1 MAESEVLSRIDGE
14 TLEKARRELRE
25 DPDKRA
31 EAVEELRTKIAEAKN
46 DPEHGVVE
54 FSRDDGPFLLRF
66 LRARKFDV
74 DRATLLYCNYY
85 KFRHKYADLLGDMH
99 PRVVDHV
106 LRSGLMGVTD
116 LRRRDWSV
124 AIQLCPARWDS
135 DTVPFTDNFK
145 TMILLLE
152 KLIEDEENQ
161 VHGIT
166 ILNNLLDVSFST
178 IVKLSQAE
186 QTRKG
191 VFLELFQDSFPGRF
205 KGMHLV
211 NQPWYVSLVLGIIR
225 PFMKQKM
232 RDRLF
237 LHGADYTS
245 LYEHFDPELLP
256 LSLGGSGSEF
266 DIDCLT
272 RIFRKEL
279 AERPPNSQETDTTVQ
294 QESDIPITD
303 TTQ

>member
-1 MAESEVLSRIDGE
+1 MAESEVLSRIGGE

-25 DPDKRA
+25 DPDRRA
-31 EAVEELRTKIAEAKN
+31 EAVEELRAKIAEAKS
-46 DPEHGVVE
+46 DPEYEGVE

-66 LRARKFDV
+66 LRARKFYV

-85 KFRHKYADLLGDMH
+85 KFRHKYAHLLGDMH
-99 PRVVDHV
+99 PRAVDHV
-106 LRSGLMGVTD
+106 LRSGVMGVTD
-116 LRRRDWSV
+116 LRRRDGSV
-124 AIQLCPARWDS
+124 AIQLCLARWDS

-161 VHGIT
+161 VHGFT
-166 ILNNLLDVSFST
+166 IINNALDISFST
-178 IVKLSQAE
+178 IFKLSQTE
-186 QTRKG
+186 QVRKG
-191 VFLELFQDSFPGRF
+191 VFPELLQDSFPGRF

-211 NQPWYVSLVLGIIR
+211 NQPWYISLVLGIIR

-237 LHGADYTS
+237 LHGTDYTS
-245 LYEHFDPELLP
+245 MYEHFDPELLP
-256 LSLGGSGSEF
+256 PSLGGSGSEF
-266 DIDCLT
+266 DVDCLT
-272 RIFRKEL
+272 RMFRKEL
-279 AERPPNSQETDTTVQ
+279 AERPPVSKETDTIVQ

>member
-1 MAESEVLSRIDGE
+1 MAESEVLSRIGGE

-25 DPDKRA
+25 DPDRRA
-31 EAVEELRTKIAEAKN
+31 EAVEELRAKIAEAKS
-46 DPEHGVVE
+46 DPEYEGVE

-66 LRARKFDV
+66 LRARKFYV

-85 KFRHKYADLLGDMH
+85 KFRHKYAHLLGDMH
-99 PRVVDHV
+99 PRAVDHV
-106 LRSGLMGVTD
+106 LRSGVMGVTD
-116 LRRRDWSV
+116 LRRRDGSV
-124 AIQLCPARWDS
+124 AIQLCPARLDS
-135 DTVPFTDNFK
+135 DTVPFK

-161 VHGIT
+161 VHGFT
-166 ILNNLLDVSFST
+166 IINNELDLSFST
-178 IVKLSQAE
+178 IFKLSQTE
-186 QTRKG
+186 QVRKG
-191 VFLELFQDSFPGRF
+191 VFPELLQDSFPGRF

-211 NQPWYVSLVLGIIR
+211 NQPWYISLVLGIIR

-237 LHGADYTS
+237 LHGTDYTS
-245 LYEHFDPELLP
+245 MYEHFDPELLP
-256 LSLGGSGSEF
+256 PSLGGSGSEF
-266 DIDCLT
+266 DVDCLA
-272 RIFRKEL
+272 RMFRKEL
-279 AERPPNSQETDTTVQ
+279 TERPPVSQETDTTVQ